1 MNMPEEERLKKHS
14 KFKSSLHCKFLKDQK
29 NKQRQEWKRQGRKG
43 FYWCLVSQHSCSVIS
58 NSLATP
64 WTVAHQAPLSMGYPR
79 QERQSGLPFPSPGD
93 LPDPGIV
100 PAFPVWA
107 GEFFTT
113 DQPLGK
119 HRKSFILVQNE
130 RKRETDRVLIAE
142 KSQVLPK

>member
-1 MNMPEEERLKKHS
+1 M
-14 KFKSSLHCKFLKDQK
+14 KFSRQK
-29 NKQRQEWKRQGRKG
+29 
-43 FYWCLVSQHSCSVIS
+43 YW
-58 NSLATP
+58 
-64 WTVAHQAPLSMGYPR
+64 
-79 QERQSGLPFPSPGD
+79 SGLPFPSPGD

-119 HRKSFILVQNE
+119 HRKSFILIQNE